1 MLQKRR
7 TIASIPDGLCDTAK
21 KIRKGRCVIR
31 KYDTKKKDYVFD
43 LPSSADE
50 AKTVY
55 GFITLRIDEDTHK
68 ESYYDDIDAGKKAV
82 VYTLVPNESWGTTE
96 FEGSPVI
103 GDKMIVDSAGENA
116 GKLKVAGSSDTAQ
129 FEVVAV
135 YPALGGYEEPM
146 IDVRVL

>member
-7 TIASIPDGLCDTAK
+7 TIASIPDGLCDTAQ

-31 KYDTKKKDYVFD
+31 KFDESKKEYVYA

-50 AKTVY
+50 AKAVY

-96 FEGSPVI
+96 FEGEPAI
-103 GDKMIVDSAGENA
+103 GDKMVVDSVGDNA
-116 GKLKVAGSSDTAQ
+116 GKLKVAGDGDTAQ
-129 FEVVAV
+129 FEVVAT